1 MKTSLFATIA
11 IAAAASVI
19 SLSPA
24 LADRG
29 DRGGHRG
36 HDHKYERNYDRG
48 HGHYHHH
55 HYRKHRHF
63 GFKRW
68 GKPRWYGYGY
78 NPYRRWN

>member
-11 IAAAASVI
+11 IAVAASVV

-29 DRGGHRG
+29 HLG
-36 HDHKYERNYDRG
+36 HDHKFERKYDRG
-48 HGHYHHH
+48 YGYSKHN

-63 GFKRW
+63 GAHKYW
-68 GKPRWYGYGY
+68 GKRRWYGYGY
-78 NPYRRWN
+78 NPYSRWN

>member
-11 IAAAASVI
+11 IAVAASVV

-29 DRGGHRG
+29 HRG
-36 HDHKYERNYDRG
+36 NDYRVERNYDRG
-48 HGHYHHH
+48 HSQFHHN

-63 GFKRW
+63 GFHKRW

>member
-29 DRGGHRG
+29 HRG
-36 HDHKYERNYDRG
+36 HDHKIERKYDRG
-48 HGHYHHH
+48 HSHYHHK

-63 GFKRW
+63 GFNKRW
-68 GKPRWYGYGY
+68 GKHRWYGYGY

>member
-11 IAAAASVI
+11 IAVAASVV

-29 DRGGHRG
+29 HRG
-36 HDHKYERNYDRG
+36 HDHKFERKYDRG
-48 HGHYHHH
+48 YGYSKHN

-63 GFKRW
+63 GAHKYW
-68 GKPRWYGYGY
+68 GKRRWYGYGY
-78 NPYRRWN
+78 NPYSRWN